1 MAKPTTFRGTSLLI
15 KLGDGATPTEAFDFP
30 CGLTTN
36 GLNRSGET
44 NDVTVPDCD
53 DPDAPAWTERE
64 VSTMSW
70 EASGSG
76 ILAAESVEVWDDWFS
91 SGIAKNVQV
100 DVGSVGTGRR
110 YTGRALLTSY
120 NITGERGQKVTVEV
134 TISGDGELV
143 AADLT

>member
-15 KLGDGATPTEAFDFP
+15 KIGNGADPEVFAFP

-36 GLNRSGET
+36 GLNRSAET
-44 NDVTVPDCD
+44 NDVSVPDCA

-76 ILAAESVEVWDDWFS
+76 VLASESVSIWDAWHA
-91 SGIAKNVQV
+91 SGLPRNVQV
-100 DVGSVGTGRR
+100 DVGAAGTGRR
-110 YTGRALLTSY
+110 YTGQALLTSY
-120 NITGERGQKVTVEV
+120 NITGERGSKVQVEV
-134 TISGDGELV
+134 TLSGDGELV
-143 AADLT
+143 AAALS